1 MNTAV
6 PCFFIFVSF
15 HWKLFGEVLLQNA
28 CHGTHPIFPV
38 STLKMELFTTPDT
51 QSVSMLLIIFVTLL
65 KNAPA
70 FAEAASRRQ
79 ADAS

>member
-1 MNTAV
+1 MIMKNLNLLENT
-6 PCFFIFVSF
+6 FR
-15 HWKLFGEVLLQNA
+15 
-28 CHGTHPIFPV
+28 
-38 STLKMELFTTPDT
+38 
-51 QSVSMLLIIFVTLL
+51 SML

>member
-1 MNTAV
+1 MDKRVAM
-6 PCFFIFVSF
+6 
-15 HWKLFGEVLLQNA
+15 KG
-28 CHGTHPIFPV
+28 V
-38 STLKMELFTTPDT
+38 STQSKKNMVYVTSWQFWEPPISGVLKIDVGSYYQVAEKVNFHR
-51 QSVSMLLIIFVTLL
+51 LL

>member
-1 MNTAV
+1 MIHPFGIIDFESYSGSILFEPV
-6 PCFFIFVSF
+6 R
-15 HWKLFGEVLLQNA
+15 KL
-28 CHGTHPIFPV
+28 I
-38 STLKMELFTTPDT
+38 LFR
-51 QSVSMLLIIFVTLL
+51 LI